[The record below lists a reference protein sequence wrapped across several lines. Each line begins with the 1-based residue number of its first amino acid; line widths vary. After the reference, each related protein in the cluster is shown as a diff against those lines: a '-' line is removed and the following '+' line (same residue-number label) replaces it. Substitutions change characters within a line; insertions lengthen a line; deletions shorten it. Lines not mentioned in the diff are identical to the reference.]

1 MSEERLEPKLRF
13 MDYSNS
19 WVSNKID
26 DVCIF
31 VRDGT
36 HGSFKD
42 VENGIPLLSA
52 KDISDGKIHVY
63 EDSRCISI
71 DDYNT
76 IHKKYE
82 LEMGDILLTIVGTIG
97 RTAMVDNSIK
107 FTLQRSVAILR
118 TNNNVSNDFVY
129 YYIQSPNFQKR
140 LKSVVNQSAQGGVY
154 LNSLKKLK
162 ISISNDLNEQMKIS
176 DCLMQ
181 IDKKIELL
189 EKKHQYYQDF
199 KKYLMQQIF
208 AQKLR
213 FNNTSSY
220 SEYKLK
226 DIVTKFSTGLNPRQ
240 NFKLNE
246 GGKNYYVTIKNFQNG
261 ILSLDDKCDKI
272 DDDALKLIN
281 KRSDL
286 QKDDLI
292 FASIGR
298 VGEVYLIKDNPL
310 NWNINESVFSLRPN
324 KQFIKPKLLYY
335 LLSSDKVQHYF
346 KSNITGSTFKSIKMK
361 DLKSTPIT
369 IPDNFEQQ
377 DEIINFLTNVD
388 LKIKNINN
396 ELNYIMKFKKGLLQQ
411 MFV

>member
-1 MSEERLEPKLRF
+1 MFKFDLLRF

-19 WVSNKID
+19 WISNKID
-26 DVCIF
+26 DICIF

-42 VENGIPLLSA
+42 AESGIPLLSA

-63 EDSRCISI
+63 EDSRRISI

-118 TNNNVSNDFVY
+118 TNNDVSNDFVY

-189 EKKHQYYQDF
+189 EKKHQYYQEF

-213 FNNTSSY
+213 
-220 SEYKLK
+220 
-226 DIVTKFSTGLNPRQ
+226 
-240 NFKLNE
+240 
-246 GGKNYYVTIKNFQNG
+246 
-261 ILSLDDKCDKI
+261 
-272 DDDALKLIN
+272 
-281 KRSDL
+281 
-286 QKDDLI
+286 
-292 FASIGR
+292 
-298 VGEVYLIKDNPL
+298 
-310 NWNINESVFSLRPN
+310 
-324 KQFIKPKLLYY
+324 
-335 LLSSDKVQHYF
+335 
-346 KSNITGSTFKSIKMK
+346 
-361 DLKSTPIT
+361 
-369 IPDNFEQQ
+369 
-377 DEIINFLTNVD
+377 
-388 LKIKNINN
+388 
-396 ELNYIMKFKKGLLQQ
+396 
-411 MFV
+411 